1 MQPALHHVS
10 AAAGWPLALGAAV
23 WGLTGSA
30 WRLLEKQ
37 ACSAESGAGLS
48 HAGAALP
55 RHSAGQQDSSGSCLW
70 GCGARIMLTS
80 IQLSKRSAMCSA
92 RTPGASMTL
101 TQVGMGRLC
110 WWQCSCVGGQDNEQH
125 MRMSYSKHCRQQG
138 RQRQCPATEQQRHTE
153 QQVAVTLRT
162 LLTLVIS

>member
-1 MQPALHHVS
+1 MGVRRVHH
-10 AAAGWPLALGAAV
+10 AACNQRCSWPLALGAAV

-37 ACSAESGAGLS
+37 AYSAESGEGLS
-48 HAGAALP
+48 HARAALP
-55 RHSAGQQDSSGSCLW
+55 RDSAGQRSSGTAAYHAF
-70 GCGARIMLTS
+70 GDVRPRTVLTS

-110 WWQCSCVGGQDNEQH
+110 WWQCSC
-125 MRMSYSKHCRQQG
+125 
-138 RQRQCPATEQQRHTE
+138 
-153 QQVAVTLRT
+153 
-162 LLTLVIS
+162 